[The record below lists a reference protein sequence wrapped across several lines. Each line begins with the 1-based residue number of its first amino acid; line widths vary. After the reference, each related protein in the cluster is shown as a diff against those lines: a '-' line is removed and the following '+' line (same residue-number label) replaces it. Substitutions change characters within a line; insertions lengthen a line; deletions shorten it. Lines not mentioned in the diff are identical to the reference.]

1 MQILL
6 TRSETLAG
14 KLRTYLGRLITTL
27 TKTAIVPKLLPEM
40 GQGRQKL
47 SLLDLDDSNFPLV
60 CTYSDFL
67 TMIENAVNLLDR
79 GTSSDTSSGFARTMV
94 DLKAF
99 RNRYWPR
106 FPVDLTR
113 KVSPNLVFSE
123 ILGTVKGSVHTCK
136 TLNFLQA
143 GEYQNLSARVA
154 PNLTSSD
161 DRTKV
166 FRAFELY
173 EELKHKAGE
182 VDNVDWVVRL
192 LRQIRSDDNTR
203 VFLASY
209 LDEIYVDEVQD
220 LRSVDIAL
228 LLTLGNDP
236 RGFHFGG
243 DTAQGISHDSTFR
256 FQDVKTLFYDHFKQ
270 QSAARGQENLGQP
283 TMFTLTRNY
292 RSHQGILS
300 LASSVMELLWRSF
313 PNTIDKL
320 EPEVGTLI
328 GPAPILFLGCDASN
342 LIGRASGGSSSPEL
356 ELAFGA
362 EQVILT
368 RDDEVK
374 EKLGKDLGDAALV
387 LTILQAKGM
396 EFDDVILC
404 DFFSTAP
411 DLVSWRSLC
420 ISEREG
426 SLTFDSVK
434 HASLC
439 SELKHLY
446 VAITRSRV
454 RFLMIERLK
463 EAAQPFVE
471 LMTKKSAPG
480 LVEVTSGASENFGDK
495 IKELQPRSSSDPQRW
510 CANGEIMM
518 AQGLYGE
525 ASLCFRRADEP
536 LKEKKATAYLKESQA
551 EELEGK
557 NRIKD
562 ALNAWETALML
573 FQDLESIPDIARVLP
588 RLGRTEEAAE
598 LLFGH
603 GLCEEAA
610 VLFEKASNFVRA
622 SDAWHCSH
630 HFDRAAISL
639 RHGSLYSQMV
649 VYLVEN
655 QDRLNSQESL
665 QHQLVVKLFLKQ
677 QKIPEKHR
685 SLAIGLLGSIDEQE
699 AFVKKYDMME
709 SLLEL
714 YEKQQAGLKHFKL
727 LIQLDRLERA
737 LNVSSTLPCR
747 GKTAMDEDQ
756 LSRLTSTVWV
766 DHINS
771 GSSDHPTFSNE
782 GKGNRYWQQAF
793 EILRAWKYR
802 DSQIQVLN
810 LENGVVV
817 KAFLCLYVTIHI
829 EQVTSA
835 SNFDQIPFEILFQ
848 ALEFV
853 KTQSCEPSGVTGEA
867 VLLLAG
873 VSCGFD
879 QTERYSL
886 RTWSPLRQIPE
897 IATYAISLP
906 AAAMRWVLDQLS
918 KAVLRVHELSK
929 GFYRDKWPVRCSL
942 YVVAG
947 YCGLRHG
954 CRNLHE
960 NVTSPVYANILGD
973 LLTVARILCA
983 TTFLYVR
990 GLMSNAVSK
999 SFPGA
1004 RRSWLEK
1011 LTAALS
1017 FLSGYEQD
1025 ALVASKIILTIRK
1038 EPSFRAVASSLED
1051 LLLYRARKEWGSQ
1064 AGLGYVLEQVELAAY
1079 LGENMK
1085 TSLIRRTRERLRY
1098 EHPSVHAPMVLVGN
1112 LDAHINAVDPAV
1124 YHDTLNTYLQGYQQ
1138 IYTSKWKDL
1147 ENFHCHTSIFELNAF
1162 FLLLQLSQTAIM
1174 VPRSWL
1180 DLHLSRILSRNA
1192 LTKRPTLG
1200 ERYTYRSALV
1210 LLLKSFVGLLRW
1222 LDDPLRD
1229 GKKFV
1234 LGGRQYPTRMLQQ
1247 RNCELLAI
1255 ILVNLL
1261 AIPVLCPPDIRSLSQ
1276 TVLKVF
1282 ELPTVKINHLK
1293 HISGNIVDLQN
1304 KLLASHERY
1313 QGKNPLFVVK
1323 VLDVQTHHF
1332 LPFQKS
1338 HGIASESLAN
1348 LRTRLMTSEPTD
1360 KVGTPSDHEDA
1371 EQVAKENKA
1380 ALCIQDYWRRYS
1392 PRLRARRDFANTEQ
1406 GRTIGKFQSLSNGAS
1421 FKIRYILL
1429 DLGIPCLLQLG
1440 TLSSSVLD
1448 LKKRTFSLLD
1458 IASSDDSETLDTV
1471 LDALAKLEEGI
1482 QTHHEQS
1489 SDEALGALVKT
1500 KDEEGLRALLQGELQ
1515 QMAEE
1520 ENTVGD
1526 LGKTLDGV
1534 SKG

>member
-1 MQILL
+1 
-6 TRSETLAG
+6 
-14 KLRTYLGRLITTL
+14 
-27 TKTAIVPKLLPEM
+27 M
-40 GQGRQKL
+40 GQGREKL
-47 SLLDLDDSNFPLV
+47 SLFDLDDSNFPLV
-60 CTYSDFL
+60 CTYSEFV
-67 TMIENAVNLLDR
+67 MMVENTVNVLDR
-79 GTSSDTSSGFARTMV
+79 GTFSDTSSGFARNMV

-99 RNRYWPR
+99 RSRYWPR

-123 ILGTVKGSVHTCK
+123 IMGTVKGSVHTCK

-154 PNLTSSD
+154 PNITSSD
-161 DRTKV
+161 DRIKV

-182 VDNVDWVVRL
+182 IDNVDWVVRL
-192 LRQIRSDDNTR
+192 LRQLRSDDNTR
-203 VFLASY
+203 VLIGSC
-209 LDEIYVDEVQD
+209 LHEIYVDEVQD

-228 LLTLGNDP
+228 LLALGHDP
-236 RGFHFGG
+236 RGFHFCG

-256 FQDVKTLFYDHFKQ
+256 FQDVKALFYDHFKQ
-270 QSAARGQENLGQP
+270 HSAAKRPGYLGQP
-283 TMFTLTRNY
+283 TMFTLTHNY

-320 EPEVGTLI
+320 EPEVGTLV

-342 LIGRASGGSSSPEL
+342 LIGRAGGGSASPEL

-362 EQVILT
+362 EQVIVT
-368 RDDEVK
+368 RDDDVK
-374 EKLGKDLGDAALV
+374 EKLMNDLGDAALV

-404 DFFSTAP
+404 DFFSTTP
-411 DLVSWRSLC
+411 DLVGWRSLC
-420 ISEREG
+420 NSEKEG

-434 HASLC
+434 HAALC

-471 LMTKKSAPG
+471 LMTKKSAPR
-480 LVEVTSGASENFGDK
+480 LIEVTSAASEDFGDK
-495 IKELQPRSSSDPQRW
+495 TKELQPRSSSDPQRW
-510 CANGEIMM
+510 CENGEVLM

-525 ASLCFRRADEP
+525 AGLCFRRAHEP
-536 LKEKKATAYLKESQA
+536 LKEKKATAYLKESQG

-557 NRIKD
+557 NRTKD

-573 FQDLESIPDIARVLP
+573 FQALESIQDIARVLA

-603 GLCEEAA
+603 ELYEQAA
-610 VLFEKASNFVRA
+610 VLFEKASNYVRA

-630 HFDRAAISL
+630 HFDRAATSL
-639 RHGSLYSQMV
+639 RHGRLYSQMI

-655 QDRLNSQESL
+655 KGRLNSQESL
-665 QHQLVVKLFLKQ
+665 QHQYVVKLFLKQ
-677 QKIPEKHR
+677 QKIPENQR
-685 SLAIGLLGSIDEQE
+685 SLAIELLGSIDEQE

-737 LNVSSTLPCR
+737 LNVSSMLPCR

-793 EILRAWKYR
+793 EILRAWKYP
-802 DSQIQVLN
+802 DSQIQILS
-810 LENGVVV
+810 LENGLVV

-829 EQVTSA
+829 EKVTSA
-835 SNFDQIPFEILFQ
+835 SKFDEIPFGILFQ

-853 KTQSCEPSGVTGEA
+853 KTQSCEPYGVTGEA

-879 QTERYSL
+879 QPDRYSL
-886 RTWSPLRQIPE
+886 RTWSPLRDIPE

-906 AAAMRWVLDQLS
+906 VAAMRWVLDQLS
-918 KAVLRVHELSK
+918 QAVLRVHELSRVLH
-929 GFYRDKWPVRCSL
+929 RDKWPLRCSL

-947 YCGLRHG
+947 YCGLRHLSVG
-954 CRNLHE
+954 CQKLHE

-973 LLTVARILCA
+973 LLMVARTLCA

-990 GLMSNAVSK
+990 GLMSESVSK

-1004 RRSWLEK
+1004 RRSWLEQ

-1025 ALVASKIILTIRK
+1025 ALVASNIFLTICK
-1038 EPSFRAVASSLED
+1038 EPSFRTVVSSLED
-1051 LLLYRARKEWGSQ
+1051 LLLYKARKEWSSQ
-1064 AGLGYVLEQVELAAY
+1064 ASLGYVLEQVELAAY

-1098 EHPSVHAPMVLVGN
+1098 EHPSVHAPMVLLGK
-1112 LDAHINAVDPAV
+1112 LEAHINAVEPAE
-1124 YHDTLNTYLQGYQQ
+1124 YHDTLKTYLQGYQS
-1138 IYTSKWKDL
+1138 IYSSKWKDL
-1147 ENFHCHTSIFELNAF
+1147 ENFHCHTSIFESNAF

-1192 LTKRPTLG
+1192 LTKRPTLD

-1222 LDDPLRD
+1222 LDEPLRD
-1229 GKKFV
+1229 GKKFF
-1234 LGGRQYPTRMLQQ
+1234 LGGRPYPTRILQQ

-1255 ILVNLL
+1255 ILMNLL
-1261 AIPVLCPPDIRSLSQ
+1261 AMPVLCPPDIRSLSQ
-1276 TVLKVF
+1276 AVLEIF
-1282 ELPTVKINHLK
+1282 ELPTVKVNHLK

-1313 QGKNPLFVVK
+1313 QAKNPLFVVN
-1323 VLDVQTHHF
+1323 VMDVQTHHF

-1338 HGIASESLAN
+1338 HGIASDSLAN
-1348 LRTRLMTSEPTD
+1348 LRTRFMTSEPTNN
-1360 KVGTPSDHEDA
+1360 VEIPSDNEDA

-1380 ALCIQDYWRRYS
+1380 ALCIQDYWRRYR
-1392 PRLRARRDFANTEQ
+1392 PRLRARRDFAGTEQ
-1406 GRTIGKFQSLSNGAS
+1406 GRTIGKLQSLSNGAS

-1448 LKKRTFSLLD
+1448 LKKRTFSFLD
-1458 IASSDDSETLDTV
+1458 TASSDDSETLDTV

-1482 QTHHEQS
+1482 KTHREQL

-1500 KDEEGLRALLQGELQ
+1500 KDEKELRALLQGELQ

-1520 ENTVGD
+1520 ENTMSD
-1526 LGKTLDGV
+1526 LGKTLDAV